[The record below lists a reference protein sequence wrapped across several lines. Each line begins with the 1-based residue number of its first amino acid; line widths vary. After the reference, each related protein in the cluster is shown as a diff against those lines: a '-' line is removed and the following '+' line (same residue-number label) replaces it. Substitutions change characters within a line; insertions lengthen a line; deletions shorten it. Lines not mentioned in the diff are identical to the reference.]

1 MLRAG
6 YCLQYITNAVINFNR
21 HAEISPIFATTSVDF
36 DMRVIV
42 NVIRDHFSVGYNPTR
57 V

>member
-21 HAEISPIFATTSVDF
+21 HAEISSIFATTSVDF
-36 DMRVIV
+36 DMRFIV
-42 NVIRDHFSVGYNPTR
+42 NVVRDHFSVGYNPTR